1 MASIT
6 VETSQPVMKRSW
18 DRVIQW
24 GVVIVTAIL
33 VIFPAWPILLQSVM
47 DKPLYD
53 KERALTLTNFAKVFS
68 NPDFYQVLG
77 RTIVF
82 ALVTTA
88 LSVAIGMLLAIFVV
102 RTNMPGRH
110 FLRNLITIPYYV
122 SPLVLAFAWGTMYG
136 PAGYVTILARTF
148 HLPTWNLYS
157 LGGIVVVS
165 MMYTMPF
172 TYLYISSSLA
182 LADPQLESAA
192 RIGGANPFLTM
203 VRITVPLLRPAITYS
218 FLLILVTTMELL
230 TIPLVLGIPVGI
242 EVLSTFLYRL
252 GVVGIN
258 TDYGSIAVVS
268 IVVLLIVSGLV
279 LLQGKLVAQER
290 RFVTIGGKAARP
302 KPLDLGVWRWGVAI
316 AIGLFIFMFVIL
328 PLLALILQA
337 VTPFVTPLI
346 NPFTMLTVKN
356 FESIWNT
363 PTYRQSLTNSF
374 WIALIG
380 AAIGILFTT
389 ISAITAY
396 RSKFKARVA
405 VRYLSLYPRAFP
417 GLIVGIGFLWAFL
430 MIPGIGAIRNTIW
443 VMMIA
448 FIMRYLPLG
457 FSSVSPAVLQVSDE
471 LDRAARVGGTTWFG
485 ASWRILFPILRPAML
500 SGYFLLFIAFLKE
513 VSVAVFLYARGS
525 QVIGT
530 TMIELWRQGS
540 TGPVAALAVMQL
552 VVTAIALFIGQKL
565 LGVKLHE

>member
-1 MASIT
+1 MVSIA
-6 VETSQPVMKRSW
+6 ETKQPDLRRSW
-18 DRVIQW
+18 DRMIQW

-33 VIFPAWPILLQSVM
+33 VVFPAWPILLQSVM
-47 DKPLYD
+47 DKPLYEKD
-53 KERALTLTNFAKVFS
+53 RAFTLNNFTRVFTNTE
-68 NPDFYQVLG
+68 FYEVLG

-82 ALVTTA
+82 ALATTA
-88 LSVAIGMLLAIFVV
+88 LAVGIGMLLAIFVV
-102 RTNMPGRH
+102 RTNMPGRG

-136 PAGYVTILARTF
+136 PQGYVTILARTL

-157 LGGIVVVS
+157 LGGIVFVT
-165 MMYTMPF
+165 MMYTMPY
-172 TYLYISSSLA
+172 TYLYISASLA
-182 LADPQLESAA
+182 LSDPQLEAAA

-203 VRITVPLLRPAITYS
+203 VRVTIPLARPAITYS
-218 FLLILVTTMELL
+218 FILILVTTMELL
-230 TIPLVLGIPVGI
+230 SIPLVLGAPVGVD
-242 EVLSTFLYRL
+242 VLSTYLYRL
-252 GVVGIN
+252 GVVGIK

-268 IVVLLIVSGLV
+268 IMVVLMVTGLV
-279 LLQGKLVAQER
+279 ILQGKLVAQER
-290 RFVTIGGKAARP
+290 RFVTVGGKATRP
-302 KPLDLGVWRWGVAI
+302 KPLELGAWKWVATI
-316 AIGLFIFMFVIL
+316 IVGLFVFMFVIL
-328 PLLALILQA
+328 PLFALVLQA
-337 VTPFVTPLI
+337 STPFVTPLI
-346 NPFTMLTVKN
+346 NPFTLLTTKN
-356 FESIWNT
+356 FSSIWNT
-363 PTYRQSLTNSF
+363 PAYRQSLTNSLL
-374 WIALIG
+374 IGTIG

-396 RSKFKARVA
+396 RSKFKGRVA

-457 FSSVSPAVLQVSDE
+457 FSSISPSVLQVSDE
-471 LDRAARVGGTTWFG
+471 LDRAARIAGTSWFG
-485 ASWRILFPILRPAML
+485 ATWRILFPILRPAML

-513 VSVAVFLYARGS
+513 YSVALFLFARGS

-530 TMIELWRQGS
+530 TMIELWRQGN

-552 VVTAIALFIGQKL
+552 AITAVVLILSQKV
-565 LGVKLHE
+565 LGVKLHD

>member
-1 MASIT
+1 MTTTTEIG
-6 VETSQPVMKRSW
+6 QPVLKRSW

-24 GVVIVTAIL
+24 GMVILTAIL

-53 KERALTLTNFAKVFS
+53 KERMLTLNNFVRVFS
-68 NPDFYQVLG
+68 NPDFYQVVG
-77 RTIVF
+77 RTIIF
-82 ALVTTA
+82 ALFTTV
-88 LSVAIGMLLAIFVV
+88 LSVGIGMLLAVFVV
-102 RTNMPGRH
+102 RTNMPGRK
-110 FLRNLITIPYYV
+110 FLRNLVTIPYYV

-136 PAGYVTILARTF
+136 PAGYVTVLARTLN
-148 HLPTWNLYS
+148 LPTWNLYS
-157 LGGIVVVS
+157 MGGIVMVS

-182 LADPQLESAA
+182 LADPQLEAAA

-203 VRITVPLLRPAITYS
+203 VRITIPLLRPAITYS
-218 FLLILVTTMELL
+218 FILILVTTMELL

-242 EVLSTFLYRL
+242 EVLSTYLYRL
-252 GVVGIN
+252 GVVGVT

-279 LLQGKLVAQER
+279 LLQGRLVAQER
-290 RFVTIGGKAARP
+290 RFVTIGGKATRP
-302 KPLDLGVWRWGVAI
+302 KPLDLGAWKWLAAI
-316 AIGLFIFMFVIL
+316 VIGLFIFMLIIL
-328 PLLALILQA
+328 PLLALILQSI
-337 VTPFVTPLI
+337 TPFVTPLI
-346 NPFTMLTVKN
+346 NPFTMLTAKN
-356 FESIWNT
+356 FDSIWNT
-363 PTYRQSLTNSF
+363 PTYRQSLTNS
-374 WIALIG
+374 ILIGLIG

-389 ISAITAY
+389 LSAITAY
-396 RSKFKARVA
+396 RSKFKARA
-405 VRYLSLYPRAFP
+405 TLRYLSLYPRAFP

-430 MIPGIGAIRNTIW
+430 MIPGIGSIRNTIW

-457 FSSVSPAVLQVSDE
+457 FSSISPAVLQVSDE
-471 LDRAARVGGTTWFG
+471 LDRAARVAGTSWFG

-530 TMIELWRQGS
+530 TMIELWRQGN

-552 VVTAIALFIGQKL
+552 VVTAVALFIGQKL
-565 LGVKLHE
+565 LGVKLHD

>member
-6 VETSQPVMKRSW
+6 EAGQPVLKRSW
-18 DRVIQW
+18 DRIIQW
-24 GVVIVTAIL
+24 SVVVITAIL
-33 VIFPAWPILLQSVM
+33 VVFPAWPILLQSVM
-47 DKPLYD
+47 DQPLYE
-53 KERALTLTNFAKVFS
+53 KTRAFTLNNFVKVFS
-68 NPDFYQVLG
+68 SPVFYQVVG

-82 ALVTTA
+82 ALATTA
-88 LSVAIGMLLAIFVV
+88 LSVGIGMLLAIFVV
-102 RTNMPGRH
+102 RTNMPGRK

-136 PAGYVTILARTF
+136 PAGYVTILARTL

-157 LGGIVVVS
+157 LGGIVIVT
-165 MMYTMPF
+165 MMYTMPY

-203 VRITVPLLRPAITYS
+203 LRITVPLLRPAITYS

-230 TIPLVLGIPVGI
+230 SIPLVLGAPVGI
-242 EVLSTFLYRL
+242 QVLSTYLYQL
-252 GVVGIN
+252 GVVGIK

-268 IVVLLIVSGLV
+268 IMVVLMVTGLV
-279 LLQGKLVAQER
+279 VLQGKLVAQER
-290 RFVTIGGKAARP
+290 RFVTVGGKATRP
-302 KPLDLGVWRWGVAI
+302 KPLDLGGWKWVVSVI
-316 AIGLFIFMFVIL
+316 VGLFVFMFVIL
-328 PLLALILQA
+328 PLFALVLQA
-337 VTPFVTPLI
+337 STPFVSPLV
-346 NPFTMLTVKN
+346 NPFTMLTTKN
-356 FESIWNT
+356 FSSIWDVS
-363 PTYRQSLTNSF
+363 TYRQSLTNSLL
-374 WIALIG
+374 IGLIG
-380 AAIGILFTT
+380 AAIGIIFTT

-457 FSSVSPAVLQVSDE
+457 FSSISPSVLQVSDE
-471 LDRAARVGGTTWFG
+471 LDRAARIAGTSWFG
-485 ASWRILFPILRPAML
+485 ATWRILFPILRPAML

-513 VSVAVFLYARGS
+513 YSVALFLYARGS

-530 TMIELWRQGS
+530 TMIELWRQGN
-540 TGPVAALAVMQL
+540 TGPVAALAVLQL
-552 VVTAIALFIGQKL
+552 AITAAVLVLSQKV
-565 LGVKLHE
+565 LGVKLHD

>member
-1 MASIT
+1 MTSIT
-6 VETSQPVMKRSW
+6 EAGQPVVVKRSW

-24 GVVIVTAIL
+24 GMVILTAIL
-33 VIFPAWPILLQSVM
+33 VAFPAWPILLQSVM

-53 KERALTLTNFAKVFS
+53 KERALTLNNFARVFA
-68 NPDFYQVLG
+68 NPDFYQVVG

-82 ALVTTA
+82 ALFTTV
-88 LSVAIGMLLAIFVV
+88 LSVGIGMLLAIFIV
-102 RTNMPGRH
+102 RTNMPGRK

-136 PAGYVTILARTF
+136 PAGYVTIMARTLN
-148 HLPTWNLYS
+148 LPTWNLYS
-157 LGGIVVVS
+157 MGGIVVVS

-203 VRITVPLLRPAITYS
+203 IRITIPLLRPAITYS

-252 GVVGIN
+252 GVVGVT

-290 RFVTIGGKAARP
+290 RFVTIGGKATRP
-302 KPLDLGVWRWGVAI
+302 KPLDLGVWKWVSAFV
-316 AIGLFIFMFVIL
+316 IGLFIFMLIIL
-328 PLLALILQA
+328 PLLALILQSI
-337 VTPFVTPLI
+337 TPFVTPLI

-356 FESIWNT
+356 FDSIWNT
-363 PTYRQSLTNSF
+363 PTYRQSLTNS
-374 WIALIG
+374 ILIG
-380 AAIGILFTT
+380 LIGGAIGILFTT

-396 RSKFKARVA
+396 RSKFKARA
-405 VRYLSLYPRAFP
+405 ALRYLSLYPRAFP

-457 FSSVSPAVLQVSDE
+457 FSSISPAVLQVSDE
-471 LDRAARVGGTTWFG
+471 LDRAARVAGTTWFG

-500 SGYFLLFIAFLKE
+500 SGFFLLFIAFLKE

-565 LGVKLHE
+565 LGVKLHD

>member
-6 VETSQPVMKRSW
+6 FTGPPVLKRSW
-18 DRVIQW
+18 DRIIQW
-24 GVVIVTAIL
+24 SIVIVTAIL

-47 DKPLYD
+47 DQPLYE
-53 KERALTLTNFAKVFS
+53 KSRQFTLNNFAKVFS
-68 NPDFYQVLG
+68 EPVFYQVVG

-82 ALVTTA
+82 ALTTTT
-88 LSVAIGMLLAIFVV
+88 LSVGIGMLMAIFVV
-102 RTNMPGRH
+102 RTNMPGRK

-136 PAGYVTILARTF
+136 PAGYVTILARTL
-148 HLPTWNLYS
+148 HLPIWNLYS
-157 LGGIVVVS
+157 LGGIVVVT
-165 MMYTMPF
+165 MMYTMPY

-203 VRITVPLLRPAITYS
+203 LRITVPLLRPAITYS

-230 TIPLVLGIPVGI
+230 SIPLVLGAPVGI
-242 EVLSTFLYRL
+242 QVLSTYLYQL
-252 GVVGIN
+252 GVVGIK

-268 IVVLLIVSGLV
+268 ILVVLMVTGLV
-279 LLQGKLVAQER
+279 VLQGKMVAQER
-290 RFVTIGGKAARP
+290 RFVTVGGKATRP
-302 KPLDLGVWRWGVAI
+302 KPLDLGLWKWA
-316 AIGLFIFMFVIL
+316 ATLFVSIFVFMFIIL
-328 PLLALILQA
+328 PLFALVLQA
-337 VTPFVTPLI
+337 STPFVSPLV
-346 NPFTMLTVKN
+346 NPFKMLTNNN
-356 FESIWNT
+356 FKSIWDT
-363 PTYRQSLTNSF
+363 PTYRQSLTNSLL
-374 WIALIG
+374 IGLIG
-380 AAIGILFTT
+380 AAIGIVFTT

-396 RSKFKARVA
+396 RSKFKARVV

-430 MIPGIGAIRNTIW
+430 MIPAIGAIRNTIW
-443 VMMIA
+443 VMTIA

-457 FSSVSPAVLQVSDE
+457 FSSISPSVLQISDE
-471 LDRAARVGGTTWFG
+471 LDRAARIAGASWFG
-485 ASWRILFPILRPAML
+485 ATWRILFPILRPAML

-513 VSVAVFLYARGS
+513 YSVALFLYARGS

-530 TMIELWRQGS
+530 TMIELWRQGN

-552 VVTAIALFIGQKL
+552 AITAVVLVVSQKI
-565 LGVKLHE
+565 LGVKLHD

>member
-6 VETSQPVMKRSW
+6 EAGQPVLKRSW
-18 DRVIQW
+18 DRIIQW
-24 GVVIVTAIL
+24 SVVVITAIL
-33 VIFPAWPILLQSVM
+33 VVFPAWPILLQSVM
-47 DKPLYD
+47 DQPLYE
-53 KERALTLTNFAKVFS
+53 KTRQFTLNNFVKVFTE
-68 NPDFYQVLG
+68 PVFYQVVG
-77 RTIVF
+77 RTVIF
-82 ALVTTA
+82 ALATTA
-88 LSVAIGMLLAIFVV
+88 LSVGIGMVLAIFVV
-102 RTNMPGRH
+102 RTNMPGRK

-136 PAGYVTILARTF
+136 PAGYVTILARTL

-157 LGGIVVVS
+157 LGGIVVVT
-165 MMYTMPF
+165 MMYTMPY

-203 VRITVPLLRPAITYS
+203 LRITVPLLRPAITYS

-230 TIPLVLGIPVGI
+230 SIPLVLGAPVGI
-242 EVLSTFLYRL
+242 QVLSTYLYQL
-252 GVVGIN
+252 GVVGIK

-268 IVVLLIVSGLV
+268 IMVVLMVTGLV
-279 LLQGKLVAQER
+279 VLQGKLVAQER
-290 RFVTIGGKAARP
+290 RFVTVGGKATRP
-302 KPLDLGVWRWGVAI
+302 KPLDLGAWKWVVSALVS
-316 AIGLFIFMFVIL
+316 LFVFMFVLL
-328 PLLALILQA
+328 PLFALVLQA
-337 VTPFVTPLI
+337 STPFVSPLV
-346 NPFTMLTVKN
+346 NPFEMLTNAN
-356 FESIWNT
+356 FKSIWDT
-363 PTYRQSLTNSF
+363 PTYRQSLTNSLL
-374 WIALIG
+374 IGLIG
-380 AAIGILFTT
+380 AAIGIVFTT

-443 VMMIA
+443 VMMLA

-457 FSSVSPAVLQVSDE
+457 FSSISPSVLQVSDE
-471 LDRAARVGGTTWFG
+471 LDRAARIAGTSWFG
-485 ASWRILFPILRPAML
+485 ATWRILFPILRPAML

-513 VSVAVFLYARGS
+513 YSVALFLYARGS

-530 TMIELWRQGS
+530 TMIELWRQGN

-552 VVTAIALFIGQKL
+552 ALTAVVLVISQKV
-565 LGVKLHE
+565 LGVKLHD

>member
-1 MASIT
+1 MAT
-6 VETSQPVMKRSW
+6 LAQTKAPALKRSW

-53 KERALTLTNFAKVFS
+53 KARALTLNNFAKVFT
-68 NPDFYQVLG
+68 NPEFYQVVW
-77 RTIVF
+77 RTILF
-82 ALVTTA
+82 GVTTTI
-88 LSVAIGMLLAIFVV
+88 LSVTIGMLLAIFIV
-102 RTNMPGRH
+102 RTNMPGRK

-157 LGGIVVVS
+157 LGGIIVVT
-165 MMYTMPF
+165 MMYTMPY
-172 TYLYISSSLA
+172 TYLYISASLS

-203 VRITVPLLRPAITYS
+203 IQVTVPLLRPAITYS
-218 FLLILVTTMELL
+218 FLLILVTTTELL
-230 TIPLVLGIPVGI
+230 SIPLVLGTPVGI
-242 EVLSTFLYRL
+242 EVLSTYLYKL
-252 GVVGIN
+252 GVVGVS

-268 IVVLLIVSGLV
+268 ILVVLMVTGLV

-290 RFVTIGGKAARP
+290 RFVTVGGKATRP
-302 KPLDLGVWRWGVAI
+302 KPLDLGSWKWVTAI
-316 AIGLFIFMFVIL
+316 LIGLFIFLFVIL
-328 PLLALILQA
+328 PLFALALQA
-337 VTPFVTPLI
+337 STPFVSPLV
-346 NPFTMLTVKN
+346 NPFKMLTTKN
-356 FESIWNT
+356 FSSIWDI
-363 PTYRQSLTNSF
+363 PTYRQSFTNSLK
-374 WIALIG
+374 IAFIG
-380 AAIGILFTT
+380 AAIGIFFTT
-389 ISAITAY
+389 LSAITAY

-417 GLIVGIGFLWAFL
+417 GLIIGIGFLWAFL

-457 FSSVSPAVLQVSDE
+457 FSSISPSVLQVSDE
-471 LDRAARVGGTTWFG
+471 LDRAARIAGTSWFG
-485 ASWRILFPILRPAML
+485 AAWRILFPILRPAML

-513 VSVAVFLYARGS
+513 YSTALFLYARGS

-530 TMIELWRQGS
+530 TMIELWRQGNS
-540 TGPVAALAVMQL
+540 GPVAALAVMQL
-552 VVTAIALFIGQKL
+552 AVTAVVLVISQKV
-565 LGVKLHE
+565 LGVKLHD